1 MTIPNFITVLRFILV
16 PAIIMAMLYG
26 RMDLAFAGFL
36 VAGVSDGIDGFIARQ
51 FDQRSELGAWLDP
64 VADKLLL
71 VSVVIMLGKLGH
83 LPAWLVVLIVSRDVL
98 IVGAVI
104 LQILFGNPMEVRP
117 LMVSKANTVAQIAM
131 VTVALAG
138 LGFGFDIA
146 MILNVLIGVAALLTV
161 ASGAAYLVTWLR
173 FVGTNDGSGD
183 GTHQQG

>member
-26 RMDLAFAGFL
+26 RMDLAFAGLL

-117 LMVSKANTVAQIAM
+117 LMVSKANTVAQITM

-146 MILNVLIGVAALLTV
+146 VIFNVLIGVAALLTV

-183 GTHQQG
+183 GTHHQG

>member
-1 MTIPNFITVLRFILV
+1 MIIV
-16 PAIIMAMLYG
+16 AIE
-26 RMDLAFAGFL
+26 RM
-36 VAGVSDGIDGFIARQ
+36 AGVDRN
-51 FDQRSELGAWLDP
+51 QRWP
-64 VADKLLL
+64 VK
-71 VSVVIMLGKLGH
+71 
-83 LPAWLVVLIVSRDVL
+83 L

-117 LMVSKANTVAQIAM
+117 LMVSKANTVAQITM

-146 MILNVLIGVAALLTV
+146 VIFNVLIGVAALLTV

>member
-1 MTIPNFITVLRFILV
+1 MTVPNFITVLRFVLV
-16 PAIIMAMLYG
+16 PAIVLAMLYG

-36 VAGVSDGIDGFIARQ
+36 IAGVSDGVDGFIARQ

-71 VSVVIMLGKLGH
+71 VTVTVVLGMLGH
-83 LPAWLVVLIVSRDVL
+83 LPAWIIVLIVSRDVL

-117 LMVSKANTVAQIAM
+117 LMVSKANTVAQITM

-138 LGFGFDIA
+138 LGFG
-146 MILNVLIGVAALLTV
+146 LNTGNVLTALIWLTALLTV
-161 ASGAAYLVTWLR
+161 TSGAAYLVTWLR
-173 FVGTNDGSGD
+173 FVNDDSESGD
-183 GTHQQG
+183 GTEQG